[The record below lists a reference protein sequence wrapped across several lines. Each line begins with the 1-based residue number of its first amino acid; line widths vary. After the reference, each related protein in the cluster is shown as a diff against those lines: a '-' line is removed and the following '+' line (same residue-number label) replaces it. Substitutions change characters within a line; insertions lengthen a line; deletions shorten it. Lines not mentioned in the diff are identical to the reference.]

1 LQQLPQAHR
10 DTGDATGQDMICKL
24 LGALGASVVLYLAPA
39 AAQPAAP
46 ADPAAA
52 AETAG
57 RPSFDVAIRAPGQV
71 RSLLERHLELLRYR
85 EVSDLDDAELARL
98 ISLTERDVRELV
110 ATLGYFSPEVSIS
123 REPGPGPAPT
133 IVVAVDP
140 GQAAAV
146 SDVAIDFEGDIARTS
161 DHDALLQRE
170 EIRSGWRLP
179 VGRAFTQATW
189 DDAKAQAV
197 RQLVARRYPAGR
209 ISYSLADID
218 APARAHLGIRLDSG
232 PLFRLGAM
240 QVSGVERYDPVLVPR
255 LARLPP
261 GSIYDQERVLQAQL
275 RLASSGYFDSAFI
288 LVDPESDPN
297 AAPPQVTVR
306 EAPLQ
311 KIVLGVGLTTDS
323 GPRLSVEHTHNRMPL
338 LGWRAVTKLQVDR
351 KTPFAQTEWTAI
363 PDEHGWR
370 WATLGRVER
379 LDDGNLITYGQR
391 LRFGRLRSEEHID
404 RNVYA
409 QYDRATVQTETGAPV
424 TSQESGAGSALSV
437 NYVWT
442 GRYFDSVTLPSR
454 GYGLGLE
461 LGGGVTLAGDRN
473 VFQRTVFRW
482 LSLRPLREGRL
493 QLRAEAGAVLAR
505 ASARVPSTQ
514 LFRTGGDTT
523 VRGYA
528 YRAIGVALPGG
539 QVGPG
544 RYEAVGSVEWQRPIR
559 RGGLPTNFESVL
571 FIDTGGVSDR
581 LRDLRFS
588 TGAGAGV
595 RWKSPVGPVEAALAW
610 GFKPRKLRLH
620 MSVGFV
626 F

>member
-1 LQQLPQAHR
+1 
-10 DTGDATGQDMICKL
+10 MICKL
-24 LGALGASVVLYLAPA
+24 LGALGASVVLYLAPV

-46 ADPAAA
+46 AEPAIPVEPAIP
-52 AETAG
+52 AEPAVPAEPSVPADAPA
-57 RPSFDVAIRAPGQV
+57 RPSFDVDIRAPEQV

-110 ATLGYFSPEVSIS
+110 ATLGYFSPEVAIS
-123 REPGPGPAPT
+123 REPGPRPV

-140 GQAAAV
+140 GPAATV

-161 DHDALLQRE
+161 DADAVRQRD

-179 VGRAFTQATW
+179 VGRPFTQASW

-209 ISYSLADID
+209 MSYSLADIE
-218 APARAHLGIRLDSG
+218 APARAHLGLRLDSG

-261 GSIYDQERVLQAQL
+261 GSIYDQQRILEAQL

-297 AAPPQVTVR
+297 AAPLQVTVR

-311 KIVLGVGLTTDS
+311 KYVLGVGLTTDS

-351 KTPFAQTEWTAI
+351 KAPSAQTEWTAI
-363 PDEHGWR
+363 PDERGWR
-370 WATLGRVER
+370 WNTLARVER
-379 LDDGNLITYGQR
+379 LDDGNLITNGRR
-391 LRFGRLRSEEHID
+391 LRFGRLRNEENID
-404 RNVYA
+404 RNVYV
-409 QYDRATVQTETGAPV
+409 QYDRATVQTEAGAPV
-424 TSQESGAGSALSV
+424 TSSDSGAGSALSV

-442 GRYFDSVTLPSR
+442 GRYFDNVTAPSR

-473 VFQRTVFRW
+473 LFQRTVFRW
-482 LSLRPLREGRL
+482 LGLRPLREGRL
-493 QLRAEAGAVLAR
+493 QLRTELGAVLAR
-505 ASARVPSTQ
+505 SSARVPGTQ
-514 LFRTGGDTT
+514 MFRTGGDTT

-528 YRAIGVALPGG
+528 YRAIGVDLPGG

-559 RGGLPTNFESVL
+559 RDGLPTNFESVL
-571 FIDTGGVSDR
+571 FVDTGGVSDR
-581 LRDLRFS
+581 PSQLKFS
-588 TGAGAGV
+588 TGLGAGV

-610 GFKPRKLRLH
+610 GVKPRKLRLH

>member
-1 LQQLPQAHR
+1 MPQAHR
-10 DTGDATGQDMICKL
+10 DTGNAIEQDMICKL

-46 ADPAAA
+46 AEPAVPAEAAA
-52 AETAG
+52 G
-57 RPSFDVAIRAPGQV
+57 PSFDIEIRAPEEV
-71 RSLLERHLELLRYR
+71 RTLLERHLELLRYR

-110 ATLGYFSPEVSIS
+110 ATLGFFSPDVSIS
-123 REPGPGPAPT
+123 REPGPGARPT

-161 DHDALLQRE
+161 DPDAVLQRE
-170 EIRSGWRLP
+170 EIRNGWRLP
-179 VGRAFTQATW
+179 VGRAFTQSSW

-209 ISYSLADID
+209 MSYSLADID
-218 APARAHLGIRLDSG
+218 APEHAHLGLRLDSG

-261 GSIYDQERVLQAQL
+261 GSIYDQQRIVEAQL

-311 KIVLGVGLTTDS
+311 KFVFGIGLTTDS

-351 KTPFAQTEWTAI
+351 KTPFVQTEWTAI
-363 PDEHGWR
+363 PDERGWR
-370 WATLGRVER
+370 WATLARAER
-379 LDDGNLITYGQR
+379 LDDGNLVTYGQR

-404 RNVYA
+404 RNVYV
-409 QYDRATVQTETGAPV
+409 QYERATVQTEAGAPV
-424 TSQESGAGSALSV
+424 TSSDSGAGSALSV

-442 GRYFDSVTLPSR
+442 GRYFDSVTVPSR

-473 VFQRTVFRW
+473 LFQRTVFRW
-482 LSLRPLREGRL
+482 LGLRPLREGRL
-493 QLRAEAGAVLAR
+493 QLRTELGAVLAR

-514 LFRTGGDTT
+514 MFRTGGDTT

-528 YRAIGVALPGG
+528 YRAIGVDLPGG
-539 QVGPG
+539 QIGPG

-559 RGGLPTNFESVL
+559 RGGLPTNFESIL

-581 LRDLRFS
+581 VSDLRFS
-588 TGAGAGV
+588 TGLGAGV

-610 GFKPRKLRLH
+610 GVKPRKLRLH
-620 MSVGFV
+620 MSVGFS

>member
-10 DTGDATGQDMICKL
+10 HTGDATGQDMICKL

-39 AAQPAAP
+39 AAQLAAP
-46 ADPAAA
+46 ADPASA
-52 AETAG
+52 AEAAD
-57 RPSFDVAIRAPGQV
+57 RPSFDVEIRAPEQV

-110 ATLGYFSPEVSIS
+110 ATLGFFSPEVSIS
-123 REPGPGPAPT
+123 REPGPRPI

-140 GQAAAV
+140 GQATAV

-161 DHDALLQRE
+161 DRDAVLQRE

-179 VGRAFTQATW
+179 VGRAFTQASW
-189 DDAKAQAV
+189 DDAKVQAV

-209 ISYSLADID
+209 LSYSLADID

-255 LARLPP
+255 LARLAP
-261 GSIYDQERVLQAQL
+261 GSIYDQERIIQAQL

-288 LVDPESDPN
+288 LVDPESDPS

-311 KIVLGVGLTTDS
+311 KVVLGVGLTTDS

-338 LGWRAVTKLQVDR
+338 LGWRAVTKLQLDR

-363 PDEHGWR
+363 PDERGWR

-379 LDDGNLITYGQR
+379 LDDGSLVTYGQR

-409 QYDRATVQTETGAPV
+409 QYDRATVQTEAGAPV
-424 TSQESGAGSALSV
+424 SSQESGAGSALSV

-528 YRAIGVALPGG
+528 YRAIGVALAGG

-581 LRDLRFS
+581 LSDLRLS